1 MGLLNVVVEIVTRWL
16 MLEAHSFCCVDS
28 VQSGSALLIGVM
40 QALRGKLKVA
50 ALLFRI
56 SRTETCVH
64 SWNYTRAGSL
74 HFGQGVRAV
83 TCGLPRCLCHVW
95 TGSTK
100 RVVAGMTRCMH
111 VCSWFVPVRWM
122 YLDFLD
128 FHGFDLASGGLESV
142 KKCRKSSPSAWT
154 PFFFFG
160 WKRDGTPGETWK
172 RISCRKAVSNG
183 NVINFHF
190 ISSAGVNTWT
200 RVAPWEPSIQM
211 QAEKKG
217 DRLHAFWLVSAQNS
231 TYKWKLVPSFC
242 KPHFLSALGVLL
254 RPVPR

>member
-50 ALLFRI
+50 ALQFRI
-56 SRTETCVH
+56 SRTEMCVH

-154 PFFFFG
+154 PFFFFS
-160 WKRDGTPGETWK
+160 DGKEMVRLGKPGNALAVGKLFQMATWL
-172 RISCRKAVSNG
+172 ISTSFLQLESILGQELHPGNQAFKCRLRRKEIACMPFGLFLLKIAHTNG
-183 NVINFHF
+183 NWCPA
-190 ISSAGVNTWT
+190 SANRTFSQRWG
-200 RVAPWEPSIQM
+200 
-211 QAEKKG
+211 
-217 DRLHAFWLVSAQNS
+217 
-231 TYKWKLVPSFC
+231 C
-242 KPHFLSALGVLL
+242 C
-254 RPVPR
+254 